1 MAPRGKKPVPSHLR
15 LITGNP
21 GKRPLP
27 KKEPKPELSIPPVP
41 PELCDDGKL
50 EWGRVSIELHKLGL
64 LTGLDRAALAAYCAA
79 YGRWIKAE
87 RRLREKERADPV
99 NGGLLSVSAKGN
111 VISEPLVGIAN
122 KAMLDMVRYA
132 SEFGMTPSSR
142 ARVNGSEDPRNA
154 KDPLSAYGL

>member
-1 MAPRGKKPVPSHLR
+1 MAPRGKKPIPSHLK
-15 LITGNP
+15 LVTGNP

-27 KKEPKPELSIPPVP
+27 KKEPRPELAIPPVP
-41 PELCDDGKL
+41 PELCDDAKL
-50 EWGRVSIELHKLGL
+50 EWGRVSVELNRLGL
-64 LTGLDRAALAAYCAA
+64 LTNIDRAALAAYCAA

-142 ARVNGSEDPRNA
+142 ARVNGSEDPRA
-154 KDPLSAYGL
+154 QKDAATNYF